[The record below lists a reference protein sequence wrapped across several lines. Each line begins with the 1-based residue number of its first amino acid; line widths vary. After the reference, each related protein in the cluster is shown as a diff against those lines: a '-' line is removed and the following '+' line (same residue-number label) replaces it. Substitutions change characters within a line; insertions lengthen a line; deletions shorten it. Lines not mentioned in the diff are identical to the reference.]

1 MKYAVVSYYVGE
13 AGDTNLWLY
22 DTEKEAIDAMN
33 RLWEQSYN
41 LALKD
46 EDFDEESSY
55 HEGYFGIIAWECEV
69 YRYFEVVKQSE
80 KEEIK

>member
-1 MKYAVVSYYVGE
+1 MKYAVVSYWVGE
-13 AGDTNLWLY
+13 AGDTNILLY

-41 LALKD
+41 FALEDK
-46 EDFDEESSY
+46 DFDEGSSY
-55 HEGYFGIIAWECEV
+55 HEDYFGVVVWKDET

-80 KEEIK
+80 KEEI